1 MQTFNQKKDFVTHL
15 YKLLIEA
22 NLHRDNAEVLA
33 ELKLN
38 PDSEIENSLMTI
50 KRLKLQSKANLKRSQ
65 FSEAQIL
72 INDFLQKAG
81 NSINQAIEG
90 LVDKKENEPLIAFFR
105 KYQNVSEEDKLSILK
120 DNQILELIKK
130 ASQTTEDSKNDK
142 S

>member
-1 MQTFNQKKDFVTHL
+1 MQTFNQKKDFITHL

-72 INDFLQKAG
+72 INNFLQKAG

-90 LVDKKENEPLIAFFR
+90 LVGKKENEPLIAFFR
-105 KYQNVSEEDKLSILK
+105 KYQNVSEEDKLSMLK

>member
-22 NLHRDNAEVLA
+22 NLHRDDAEVLA
-33 ELKLN
+33 EIKLN

-50 KRLKLQSKANLKRSQ
+50 KRLKLQSKANLKKSQ
-65 FSEAQIL
+65 FNEAQVL
-72 INDFLQKAG
+72 INDFLQRAG

-90 LVDKKENEPLIAFFR
+90 LAGKKENEPLIAFFR
-105 KYQNVSEEDKLSILK
+105 KYQNVSEQDKLSMLK

-130 ASQTTEDSKNDK
+130 ASPTKGDNKNDK